1 MIDVYCLFGILKC
14 MKFLKQ
20 VKAEMTK
27 VVWPSRSKTLLYS
40 FIVIVISL
48 AIAYYMAI
56 FDFAFVK
63 YGVEALLG

>member
-1 MIDVYCLFGILKC
+1 

-20 VKAEMTK
+20 VKAEMAK

-40 FIVIVISL
+40 FIVIAVSL
-48 AIAYYMAI
+48 AVAYYMAF

-63 YGVEALLG
+63 YGVQNLIG